1 MQRTREIH
9 LAHEDHAKNVYQ
21 AKHNSNNSAHKK
33 HMKMFGKQNK
43 FKMFRQTKN
52 IWQILASRKLL
63 KLCRLTKN
71 I

>member
-33 HMKMFGKQNK
+33 HMKMIGKQKK

-52 IWQILASRKLL
+52 IWQIFGKQ
-63 KLCRLTKN
+63 KT
-71 I
+71 IEVM